1 MAGSESPSGL
11 FVGLTTLD
19 LVHYVE
25 HFPNA
30 DEKIQ
35 ALARWIGAGGPAA
48 NAAGTFAALGGRATL
63 VTAAGDGL
71 LPEAALADL
80 AALGVEVI
88 DLAAEGD
95 LPTSSAV
102 VDRSGDR
109 TVVSVNAQGFD
120 DEAMAGCLP
129 DLDQADVVMVDSHYP
144 QVVLRV
150 LADVGDRSAPVVFD
164 PGSYKSHVFEL
175 MAKCDHVI
183 ASRSLD
189 PKASPAELLGRLQE
203 HDVALA
209 AVTAGSDPTL
219 AAAGDERFEL
229 QVPRIKALDT
239 VGAGD
244 VLHGAYAY
252 YLSTGLPVR
261 DALEEATSIAAR
273 SCELRG
279 PRPDTVPPTPIGK

>member
-1 MAGSESPSGL
+1 
-11 FVGLTTLD
+11 LTA
-19 LVHYVE
+19 V
-25 HFPNA
+25 
-30 DEKIQ
+30 
-35 ALARWIGAGGPAA
+35 
-48 NAAGTFAALGGRATL
+48 
-63 VTAAGDGL
+63 GDGL
-71 LPEAALADL
+71 LPKAALADL
-80 AALGVEVI
+80 SALGVKVI
-88 DLAAEGD
+88 DLSVDGD

-102 VDRSGDR
+102 VDRSGHR

-120 DEAMAGCLP
+120 DEAMAGRLP
-129 DLDQADVVMVDSHYP
+129 DLGQVDVVTVDSHYP
-144 QVVLRV
+144 QVVLKV
-150 LADVGDRSAPVVFD
+150 LAEFIERPVPVVFD

-189 PKASPAELLGRLQE
+189 PKAPAAELLSQLKE

-209 AVTAGSDPTL
+209 AVTAGSDSTL
-219 AAAGDERFEL
+219 AAVGNERFEL

-252 YLSTGLPVR
+252 YLSTGLSVR

-279 PRPDTVPPTPIGK
+279 PRPDTVPPTPIS